1 MIVTVKR
8 EKEINGALPGKVFVN
23 GSFFG
28 YSLENAAYKIPVGN
42 YRAALQDSAKFGKKL
57 LFLDVLGR
65 SGILVHNGN
74 TKDDT
79 RGCIIAA
86 RERSSKDTVKNGLA
100 EDLAELAKNQS
111 DISVRV
117 VNDNGKIWL
126 VAMSGL
132 LAAFLIFGQTKGD

>member
-8 EKEINGALPGKVFVN
+8 EKEINGALPGKVYVN

-28 YSLENAAYKIPVGN
+28 YSLENADYKIPVGN

-57 LFLDVLGR
+57 LFLDVPGR

-74 TKDDT
+74 T
-79 RGCIIAA
+79 
-86 RERSSKDTVKNGLA
+86 KDTVKNGLA
-100 EDLAELAKNQS
+100 EDLAELAKNEH

-117 VNDNGKIWL
+117 INDNGKIWL

-132 LAAFLIFGQTKGD
+132 LAALLIFGQTKGD